1 MDMTSKNMNTDADPE
16 IKTYKKT
23 PAERIIELKDLLQNN
38 LINQEEF
45 DLKKK
50 KIIDEL

>member
-1 MDMTSKNMNTDADPE
+1 MTNKNMNTTPNPE
-16 IKTYKKT
+16 IKNNKKT

-38 LINQEEF
+38 LITQEEF

-50 KIIDEL
+50 IIIDEL